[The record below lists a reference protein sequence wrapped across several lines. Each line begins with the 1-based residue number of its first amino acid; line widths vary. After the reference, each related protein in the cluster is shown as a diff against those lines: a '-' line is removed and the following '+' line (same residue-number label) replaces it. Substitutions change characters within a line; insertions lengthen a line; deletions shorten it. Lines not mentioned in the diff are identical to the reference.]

1 MWGFESHGVVPDI
14 VVMAKGI
21 GNGIPLGAV
30 VARREVA
37 EHMAGKFIFHTY
49 GANPMACAAGRA
61 VLRVIREDNM
71 IDNAARV
78 GAALK
83 SVMEDLKQRHP
94 IIGDV
99 RGRGFMMAIEMV
111 KDRRT
116 REPAPEAT
124 AEIFEQTREAG
135 LVMSKSGTYRNV
147 LRMTPPL
154 CVQMADVPVIAEAL
168 DRAFTTALA

>member
-1 MWGFESHGVVPDI
+1 GVVPDI

-37 EHMAGKFIFHTY
+37 EHMAQKFIFHTY

-61 VLRVIREDNM
+61 VLQVIREEKM
-71 IDNAARV
+71 IANAARV
-78 GAALK
+78 GAVLK
-83 SVMEDLKQRHP
+83 SHMEGLMQRYP
-94 IIGDV
+94 VIGNV
-99 RGRGFMMAIEMV
+99 RGKGFMMAMEMV
-111 KDRRT
+111 KDRKT

-124 AEIFEQTREAG
+124 ARIFEETREAG
-135 LVMSKSGTYRNV
+135 LVMSKSGTFKNV

-154 CVQMADVPVIAEAL
+154 CVTMEDVPQITAAL
-168 DRAFTTALA
+168 DQAFAKASE